1 MKKEKM
7 FKNEKESRTLSSAD
21 DVLSVRLGPPL
32 PVTLVRL
39 FCMFLHSACMSEGP
53 IGREKNH
60 LEFIKALDIFSNP
73 NETFSLT

>member
-39 FCMFLHSACMSEGP
+39 FCVSALCLHVRGTHRQGKESSG
-53 IGREKNH
+53 IHKGVRH
-60 LEFIKALDIFSNP
+60 LFQSQRDL
-73 NETFSLT
+73 